1 MIMLVPLSYNLR
13 SLWVRKSSTFLT
25 VLGLGATVA
34 IVSAVLALQQ
44 GFQTMF
50 TAGGREDL
58 AVFLRPG
65 ATGEGDSIFRRDL
78 GDRLMKTLSE
88 IESDALGPMAS
99 MECYLAVLAKRMDGG
114 ETNVPLRGVQPA
126 TFRLR
131 ARELSIVAGRNL
143 VPGSDEVIIG
153 KSLVG
158 RIQNT
163 ELDDVIVLNTTPFRV
178 VGHFE
183 CPGAFASEIWGDL
196 ERFLPTLGR
205 YGPNRILAKVRD
217 GTDIVA
223 LSKRL
228 EDDKEV
234 PAKALSE
241 REYLASQTKRFSKV
255 LKGLGVVLGVIM
267 GVGAIFAATNTMLA
281 SVASRTSEIGI
292 LLALGYRP
300 IPIFLSFQFEALL
313 LGFAGGLVGCL
324 FALPFNGIETGAMN
338 WNTFTEFAFAFR
350 VTPLVLV
357 VAVGFAVLLGLVGG
371 AWPAWRAARMKPT
384 EALRQ
389 G

>member
-1 MIMLVPLSYNLR
+1 MLVPFSYNLR

-50 TAGGREDL
+50 TDGGREDL

-78 GDRLMKTLSE
+78 GDRLVKTLPE
-88 IESDALGPMAS
+88 IELDARGPLAS
-99 MECYLAVLAKRMDGG
+99 MECYLAVLAKRLDGG
-114 ETNVPLRGVQPA
+114 ETNVPLRGVQA
-126 TFRLR
+126 QTFRLR
-131 ARELSIVAGRNL
+131 EGELRIVAGRNFA
-143 VPGSDEVIIG
+143 PGSDEVIVG
-153 KSLVG
+153 TSLVG
-158 RIQNT
+158 RIQDT
-163 ELDDVIVLNTTPFRV
+163 QLDDVIVLNTTPFRV

-183 CPGAFASEIWGDL
+183 CPGAFQSEIWGDL

-205 YGPNRILAKVRD
+205 YGPNRIVAKVRA
-217 GTDIVA
+217 GTDIEE

-234 PAKALSE
+234 PAKAVSE
-241 REYLASQTKRFSKV
+241 REYLASQTRVFSGV
-255 LKGLGVVLGVIM
+255 LIGLGAVLGLIM

-292 LLALGYRP
+292 LLSMGYRP
-300 IPIFLSFQFEALL
+300 VPIFLAFQLEALL
-313 LGFAGGLVGCL
+313 LGLLGGLLGCL

-350 VTPLVLV
+350 VTPLVLS
-357 VAVGFAVLLGLVGG
+357 VAVGFAVLLGLLGG

>member
-1 MIMLVPLSYNLR
+1 MLVPLSYNLR

-65 ATGEGDSIFRRDL
+65 ATGEGDSMFRRDL
-78 GDRLMKTLSE
+78 GDRLLKTLTE
-88 IESDALGPMAS
+88 IEADAAGPMAS

-131 ARELSIVAGRNL
+131 QDELRIVAGRNL
-143 VPGSDEVIIG
+143 TPGSDEVIVG

-205 YGPNRILAKVRD
+205 YGPNRILAKVRA
-217 GTDIVA
+217 GTDIA
-223 LSKRL
+223 ELSKRL
-228 EDDKEV
+228 EDDREV
-234 PAKALSE
+234 PAKAQSE
-241 REYLASQTKRFSKV
+241 REYLAAQTQVFSTV
-255 LKGLGVVLGVIM
+255 LVGLGIVLGLIM

-292 LLALGYRP
+292 LLSMGYRP

-313 LGFAGGLVGCL
+313 LGLMGGLVGCL

-338 WNTFTEFAFAFR
+338 WQTFTEFAFAFR
-350 VTPLVLV
+350 VTPLVLGAA
-357 VAVGFAVLLGLVGG
+357 VAFSLGLGLIGG